1 MAVIFKLCNVCV
13 YYCMEIKNDVKQ
25 IIALGV
31 KNTTKI
37 CVMTEEFHLLC
48 AGNE

>member
-13 YYCMEIKNDVKQ
+13 YYSVEIKNDVKQ

-31 KNTTKI
+31 NNTSEI
-37 CVMTEEFHLLC
+37 YVISLR
-48 AGNE
+48 